1 MKSSILEKHTLT
13 QWLSPSYPIGAYNF
27 SQGLEYAV
35 KEALVCNE
43 ETLSDWLSEN
53 LEAGYFWND
62 AIFVKLSFFSETE
75 EQLERL
81 VELINAFSTSKARL
95 DEQMLQGKAFS
106 IK

>member
-53 LEAGYFWND
+53 LEAGYFGMML
-62 AIFVKLSFFSETE
+62 FLLSFDF
-75 EQLERL
+75 L
-81 VELINAFSTSKARL
+81 VKQRSN
-95 DEQMLQGKAFS
+95 
-106 IK
+106 

>member
-62 AIFVKLSFFSETE
+62 AILKTFFFRLLFNQMSIQDLFFFKNSQPPKTLVKVLGEH
-75 EQLERL
+75 LE
-81 VELINAFSTSKARL
+81 FH
-95 DEQMLQGKAFS
+95 
-106 IK
+106 